1 MSCSLESDVQLSEA
15 LASPPRHKSGHFT
28 RSVAVWYQT
37 VADDGQIDSETNGLV
52 LKASNR
58 DERVPHLV
66 NMHIMSNERCQCFLR
81 TSCGSVLSVNSH
93 KNEKSPSFN
102 SFDGFTFQHN
112 MQFLIPGLCDFKK
125 SIYTSQ
131 MRA

>member
-1 MSCSLESDVQLSEA
+1 MQLSEA

-58 DERVPHLV
+58 D
-66 NMHIMSNERCQCFLR
+66 Q
-81 TSCGSVLSVNSH
+81 
-93 KNEKSPSFN
+93 
-102 SFDGFTFQHN
+102 
-112 MQFLIPGLCDFKK
+112 
-125 SIYTSQ
+125 
-131 MRA
+131 

>member
-1 MSCSLESDVQLSEA
+1 MSCSLENDVQLSEA

-58 DERVPHLV
+58 DE
-66 NMHIMSNERCQCFLR
+66 
-81 TSCGSVLSVNSH
+81 
-93 KNEKSPSFN
+93 
-102 SFDGFTFQHN
+102 
-112 MQFLIPGLCDFKK
+112 
-125 SIYTSQ
+125 
-131 MRA
+131 